1 MCIDDKYQQFDED
14 EKLAFNKLSED
25 SEEWYCKVA
34 QLTELCVKE
43 VRESCIGFFQH
54 QLKIFAHGF
63 YVDQG
68 ETIPQCIKAMLV
80 EEEEEKFPVFNKL
93 VDELALIKELVNDQ

>member
-1 MCIDDKYQQFDED
+1 M
-14 EKLAFNKLSED
+14 
-25 SEEWYCKVA
+25 A

-43 VRESCIGFFQH
+43 VRKSCIGFFQH
-54 QLKIFAHGF
+54 QLKIFAQGF

-80 EEEEEKFPVFNKL
+80 EEEGL